1 MNQNDDSYGNNQNY
15 GQGGNRGGDKSKGNV
30 RGGNNYNSN
39 DYSTR
44 HNDSNSVRFPGDL
57 GPDPFK
63 PGGGRK
69 KY

>member
-1 MNQNDDSYGNNQNY
+1 MNRNDDSSYGNNY
-15 GQGGNRGGDKSKGNV
+15 GKGGNRSDDKNKGNV
-30 RGGNNYNSN
+30 RGGNNYNSA
-39 DYSTR
+39 DYNTR

-57 GPDPFK
+57 GPNPFK